1 LLRLPRKQRDQA
13 RRTLRELSDALLSLR
28 PASVP
33 DLSLARGHTG
43 IALVHHVLDGLL
55 PERGHARRAQR
66 AFDRAI
72 DDLSRTTVGDSL
84 FHGFTGVGWTALLIG
99 RSDANDE
106 IDAALATRLSASPWR
121 DRFGVSDGLAGMGVY
136 ALERG
141 APTLVARVLDR
152 LEESSERRRPGIAW
166 RSRREWVPGAPRA
179 PEWSLGV
186 AHGTP
191 GVIAVLARIVARSQG
206 DERRRA
212 LRLLDGAVR
221 WLLAHERR
229 DGGFAIAVGRTRRAR
244 LAWCYGEAGVASAL
258 QLAAITVGER
268 RWAEAA
274 LRIGRAAAARSFADS
289 GVLDGGL
296 CHGAAG
302 LMHLFHRLYQR
313 SGDERFA
320 AAARAWLDQLLAL
333 RRADGFGGFA
343 ALATDHWV
351 ADPGLL
357 FGAGGVALALAAL
370 LGGDASWDRA
380 FALS

>member
-13 RRTLRELSDALLSLR
+13 RRTLHELSDALLSLR
-28 PASVP
+28 PASIP

-43 IALVHHVLDGLL
+43 IALVHHALDGLL

-66 AFDRAI
+66 ALDHAI
-72 DDLSRTTVGDSL
+72 DELSRTTVGDSL

-99 RSDANDE
+99 RSDASDE
-106 IDAALATRLSASPWR
+106 IDAALATRLSFSPWR
-121 DRFGVSDGLAGMGVY
+121 DRFGVSDGLAGIGVY

-141 APTLVARVLDR
+141 APDLLARVLDR

-191 GVIAVLARIVARSQG
+191 GVIAVLARIAARSQG
-206 DERRRA
+206 DARRRA
-212 LRLLDGAVR
+212 LRLLDGAVG
-221 WLLAHERR
+221 WLLGHERR
-229 DGGFAIAVGRTRRAR
+229 DGGFALAVGRRRRAR
-244 LAWCYGEAGVASAL
+244 LAWCYGDAGVASAL
-258 QLAAITVGER
+258 QLAAITVGEK

-289 GVLDGGL
+289 GVRDGGL

-343 ALATDHWV
+343 AWATDRWI

-357 FGAGGVALALAAL
+357 SGGGGVALALAAL